1 MSPIYFE
8 KLVTFYRGLGKPS
21 VVNCAFEYRGQLDN
35 QFDIFKELWNKS
47 DQRIADF
54 ELSFDSGSY
63 GTCYEDSLPE
73 ELTATTDIHLTV
85 SLPAGNFRFI
95 ESLENFL
102 LIDNNLN
109 TGKQVEN
116 VYLIKEDFLF
126 GEVAPVNEPV
136 QKALQL
142 SQFIT
147 ELYDLANYND
157 RVEHSGLLKLVFID
171 TGSTKKTDPIVIE
184 PKINIESILLPMVD
198 LTIFKTLKENGS
210 DNAHIQ
216 EKQAMFR
223 VSIIEI
229 LKDVDDSK
237 DKFNFLVEQWELLKE
252 TYYGNFECYLTN
264 FSFLKQKKEAAENY
278 MTVSS
283 KISGTLS
290 SISGKLFG
298 LPISFAAVVAIVKVE
313 KFESILA
320 LLGVAITSILIA
332 LTIYDQKRVLESIR
346 VSIDAL
352 FSHTKAQRS
361 GELASLIS
369 KHKENLYS
377 QVKGL
382 DTAMAFLL
390 LASFLPIILSIGTY
404 IYKFHP
410 SIVSNISWFVSTF
423 MAQLL
428 K

>member
-1 MSPIYFE
+1 MSSIYFE
-8 KLVTFYRGLGKPS
+8 KLVEFYRGLGKPP
-21 VVNCAFEYRGQLDN
+21 VVNCVFEYRGQLTN
-35 QFDIFKELWNKS
+35 QFDIFKELWDNY

-54 ELSFDSGSY
+54 ELSFNSDSY
-63 GTCYEDSLPE
+63 GTYYEDSFPE
-73 ELTATTDIHLTV
+73 DLTATIDIILIV
-85 SLPAGNFRFI
+85 SLPAGDFRFI
-95 ESLENFL
+95 ESLEDFL

-109 TGKQVEN
+109 TGVCVEN
-116 VYLIKEDFLF
+116 VYLIKENYLF
-126 GEVAPVNEPV
+126 GEAGEVNEKV
-136 QKALQL
+136 SKTLKL
-142 SQFIT
+142 SLFIT
-147 ELYDLANYND
+147 ELYELANYND

-171 TGSTKKTDPIVIE
+171 TGNAKKTSPIVIE
-184 PKINIESILLPMVD
+184 PKIDIESISFPMVD
-198 LTIFKTLKENGS
+198 LTIFDSLKDNNS
-210 DNAHIQ
+210 DNAHVQ

-229 LKDVDDSK
+229 LKELDDSTN
-237 DKFNFLVEQWELLKE
+237 KFNFLIEHWELLKE

-298 LPISFAAVVAIVKVE
+298 LPISFAVAMIILKTG

-320 LLGVAITSILIA
+320 LLGGIVTSILIV
-332 LTIYDQKRVLESIR
+332 LTIYDQRKVLESIR

-352 FSHTKAQRS
+352 FSHTKSPRS

-377 QVKGL
+377 QANRL
-382 DTAMAFLL
+382 DTAMAFLIVF
-390 LASFLPIILSIGTY
+390 SFLPIIISIGVY

-410 SIVSNISWFVSTF
+410 SVIVYIDGFVNTF
-423 MAQLL
+423 MIQLL
-428 K
+428 N

>member
-1 MSPIYFE
+1 MSSIYFE
-8 KLVTFYRGLGKPS
+8 KLVKFYRGLGKPS
-21 VVNCAFEYRGQLDN
+21 VVDCAFEYRGQLAKKFN
-35 QFDIFKELWNKS
+35 MFKELWESS

-54 ELSFDSGSY
+54 ELSVGSRSY
-63 GTCYEDSLPE
+63 GTCYEDSFPE
-73 ELTATTDIHLTV
+73 YLTETTDIILSV

-95 ESLENFL
+95 DSLEEFL

-109 TGKQVEN
+109 TGGSIEN

-126 GEVAPVNEPV
+126 GEESLVNEKV
-136 QKALQL
+136 LKALQL
-142 SQFIT
+142 SQFIM
-147 ELYDLANYND
+147 ELYSLANYND

-171 TGSTKKTDPIVIE
+171 TGSTKKTSPIVIE
-184 PKINIESILLPMVD
+184 PKINIESVSFPMVD
-198 LTIFKTLKENGS
+198 MSIFKSLKENDT

-229 LKDVDDSK
+229 LKDLDDSK
-237 DKFNFLVEQWELLKE
+237 DKFNFLIEQWELLKE

-278 MTVSS
+278 MTVSA

-298 LPISFAAVVAIVKVE
+298 LPISFAIAVVILKTD

-320 LLGVAITSILIA
+320 ILGGLITSMLIA
-332 LTIYDQKRVLESIR
+332 LTIYDQKKVLESIR
-346 VSIDAL
+346 MSIDAL
-352 FSHTKAQRS
+352 FSHTRSQRS
-361 GELASLIS
+361 GELANLIS

-377 QVKGL
+377 QANGL
-382 DTAMAFLL
+382 DVVMTLL
-390 LASFLPIILSIGTY
+390 LIISFLPIIISFGVY

-410 SIVSNISWFVSTF
+410 LIVSDLNNFINLF
-423 MAQLL
+423 MTQLL

>member
-1 MSPIYFE
+1 M
-8 KLVTFYRGLGKPS
+8 
-21 VVNCAFEYRGQLDN
+21 
-35 QFDIFKELWNKS
+35 
-47 DQRIADF
+47 
-54 ELSFDSGSY
+54 
-63 GTCYEDSLPE
+63 
-73 ELTATTDIHLTV
+73 
-85 SLPAGNFRFI
+85 
-95 ESLENFL
+95 
-102 LIDNNLN
+102 
-109 TGKQVEN
+109 
-116 VYLIKEDFLF
+116 
-126 GEVAPVNEPV
+126 NEPV

-171 TGSTKKTDPIVIE
+171 TGSTKKTAPIVIE

-229 LKDVDDSK
+229 LKDLDDSK
-237 DKFNFLVEQWELLKE
+237 DKFNFLVEHGSLLKE

-320 LLGVAITSILIA
+320 LLGVAITSVLIA
-332 LTIYDQKRVLESIR
+332 LTIYDQKE
-346 VSIDAL
+346 
-352 FSHTKAQRS
+352 F
-361 GELASLIS
+361 
-369 KHKENLYS
+369 
-377 QVKGL
+377 
-382 DTAMAFLL
+382 
-390 LASFLPIILSIGTY
+390 
-404 IYKFHP
+404 
-410 SIVSNISWFVSTF
+410 
-423 MAQLL
+423 
-428 K
+428 

>member
-1 MSPIYFE
+1 MYFE
-8 KLVTFYRGLGKPS
+8 KLVAFYRGLGKPS
-21 VVNCAFEYRGQLDN
+21 VANCAFEYRGQLAD
-35 QFDIFKELWNKS
+35 QFDMFKELWDSS

-54 ELSFDSGSY
+54 ELSLGSSSY

-73 ELTATTDIHLTV
+73 VITATTDINLTV

-109 TGKQVEN
+109 TGKRVEN

-126 GEVAPVNEPV
+126 CEVAPANEQV

-171 TGSTKKTDPIVIE
+171 TGYTKKTSPIVIE
-184 PKINIESILLPMVD
+184 PKINVESILFPMVD
-198 LTIFKTLKENGS
+198 LTIFNSLKENGS

-216 EKQAMFR
+216 EKQSMFR
-223 VSIIEI
+223 VSIIEV
-229 LKDVDDSK
+229 LKDLDNSK
-237 DKFNFLVEQWELLKE
+237 DKFNFLIEQWELLKE

-278 MTVSS
+278 MTISS
-283 KISGTLS
+283 KISVTLS

-298 LPISFAAVVAIVKVE
+298 LPISFAVVVAILKAG
-313 KFESILA
+313 KFEGILA
-320 LLGVAITSILIA
+320 LLGVAITSMLIA

-369 KHKENLYS
+369 KHKEDLYS
-377 QVKGL
+377 QAKGL
-382 DTAMAFLL
+382 DTAMALL
-390 LASFLPIILSIGTY
+390 MLVSFLPILLSIGVY

-410 SIVSNISWFVSTF
+410 SVISNINWFVNVF
-423 MAQLL
+423 MTQLL

>member
-1 MSPIYFE
+1 MSSIYFE
-8 KLVTFYRGLGKPS
+8 KLVAFYRGLGKPP
-21 VVNCAFEYRGQLDN
+21 VVNCTFEYRGQLVN
-35 QFDIFKELWNKS
+35 QFDIFKELWDNS

-54 ELSFDSGSY
+54 DLSFGSSSC
-63 GTCYEDSLPE
+63 GTCYEDSFPE
-73 ELTATTDIHLTV
+73 YLTATTDTILTV

-95 ESLENFL
+95 ESLKDFL

-109 TGKQVEN
+109 TGGRVEN

-126 GEVAPVNEPV
+126 SEINPVNEQV
-136 QKALQL
+136 RKALQL

-147 ELYDLANYND
+147 ELYDLASYND

-171 TGSTKKTDPIVIE
+171 TGNAKKTPPIVIE
-184 PKINIESILLPMVD
+184 PKINIESISFPVVD
-198 LTIFKTLKENGS
+198 LTIFKSLKENGS

-223 VSIIEI
+223 VSIIEV
-229 LKDVDDSK
+229 LKDLDDSK
-237 DKFNFLVEQWELLKE
+237 DKFNFLIEQWELLKE

-298 LPISFAAVVAIVKVE
+298 LPISFAVAVVILKTG

-320 LLGVAITSILIA
+320 LLGVAITSMLIA
-332 LTIYDQKRVLESIR
+332 LTIYDQKKVLGSIR

-361 GELASLIS
+361 GELANLIS
-369 KHKENLYS
+369 NHKKNLYS
-377 QVKGL
+377 QAKGL
-382 DTAMAFLL
+382 DAAMAFLL
-390 LASFLPIILSIGTY
+390 VVSFLPIIVSSGVY

-410 SIVSNISWFVSTF
+410 SVVSSINAFLNIF
-423 MAQLL
+423 MTQLL
-428 K
+428 N